1 MADDTSKSCPPVVIG
16 IDLGT
21 QGARA
26 LAVDLAGTVL
36 ASAALPLGSAAL
48 AATAPG
54 WFEQSPAAWRE
65 AVLAVL
71 HELTA
76 ALGQARGRVRALSA
90 CSTSGT
96 LCLIDGAGQPLRQA
110 IMYSDTR
117 AGAEAAVAAQA
128 WEPLVPKVGFAISG
142 SFALP
147 RLLWVKAHE
156 PDIYR
161 QARWALS
168 PADLVLGWLTD
179 RWGVSD
185 WTNML
190 KTGYDTVDRCWPRQV
205 FAELGLDERL
215 LPEVQAPGA
224 LVGPLAPGVA
234 EALGLPREAV
244 VVSGATDGTAS
255 QLASGAAA
263 PGAWNTTIGTTLVVK
278 GVSRELVID
287 PLGRVYCHRHPDGHW
302 LPGGASSTGAEC
314 LAQRFGSA
322 DLAALDGVALAHSP
336 TALTVYPLV
345 RRGERFPFVRPE
357 AEGFGLGQA
366 TSLAESYAAHLE
378 GIACVERLSYDTLT
392 GLGAPVGDTIYT
404 TGGGTRGAALS
415 QLRADITGRTLR
427 VAAVPEAAMGAAI
440 LAAAAV
446 TGQSVGEAV
455 AAMVR
460 IDHTITPRPALS
472 GAYEALYARFRVACE
487 QRGYLS

>member
-1 MADDTSKSCPPVVIG
+1 
-16 IDLGT
+16 
-21 QGARA
+21 
-26 LAVDLAGTVL
+26 
-36 ASAALPLGSAAL
+36 
-48 AATAPG
+48 
-54 WFEQSPAAWRE
+54 
-65 AVLAVL
+65 
-71 HELTA
+71 
-76 ALGQARGRVRALSA
+76 
-90 CSTSGT
+90 
-96 LCLIDGAGQPLRQA
+96 
-110 IMYSDTR
+110 
-117 AGAEAAVAAQA
+117 
-128 WEPLVPKVGFAISG
+128 
-142 SFALP
+142 
-147 RLLWVKAHE
+147 
-156 PDIYR
+156 
-161 QARWALS
+161 
-168 PADLVLGWLTD
+168 
-179 RWGVSD
+179 
-185 WTNML
+185 ML

-392 GLGAPVGDTIYT
+392 GLGAPLAHHLHHRR
-404 TGGGTRGAALS
+404 GTRGYALS

-427 VAAVPEAAMGAAI
+427 VAAVPGGHGRGD

-446 TGQSVGEAV
+446 TGQAWGRRRHGAS
-455 AAMVR
+455 
-460 IDHTITPRPALS
+460 TTPSPPALC
-472 GAYEALYARFRVACE
+472 GAYEALYAPFRLPATAGLSVMSVWKSCDI
-487 QRGYLS
+487 RGLFGSELDADCPGAGPRRWAALGRRRCARGGRRAHLDRGAQAGAHRGA